1 MASSFSLKTFTFEQV
16 QIQKMHPKNIHKDSY
31 NFDALTASHPE
42 LSKFVFQ
49 NKYGTKTIDF
59 ADPEAVLQLNK
70 ALLKYHYRVDH
81 WSIPKNYLCPPIP
94 GRADYIHHIHD
105 LLSEET
111 VNEKIKGIDIGVGAN
126 AIYPILASRIY
137 DWKIVGTDIE
147 EKSIEAAKA
156 NIDANE
162 NLSKNIE
169 IRHQKDRGSIFKGM
183 IKEGEY
189 YNFSMCNP
197 PFHASEKE
205 ANKAT
210 TRKLRNLG
218 MKEDSELN
226 FGGQANELWC
236 NGGEALFIKR
246 MIKES
251 VLFKTQVEWF
261 TSLVSKK
268 ENLTKI
274 YKQLEKLK
282 ADFKIIDMGQGNK
295 KSRIIAWKFE

>member
-1 MASSFSLKTFTFEQV
+1 
-16 QIQKMHPKNIHKDSY
+16 MHPKNIHKDSY

-94 GRADYIHHIHD
+94 GRADYIHHIYD